1 LRKSS
6 PKVRSID
13 IHVDFLAIAADQSG
27 HDRRSDGV
35 ADELDRAVSSQS
47 VHPTGV
53 EGIHLIG
60 SRPAAVGAVDDATPA
75 IRDQAIVAKTT
86 DLDGGVVVEV

>member
-1 LRKSS
+1 MRKSS
-6 PKVRSID
+6 PKVHSID

-60 SRPAAVGAVDDATPA
+60 SRPAAVGAIDDTAPA
-75 IRDQAIVAKTT
+75 IQELTIVAKTT